1 MSKRYVEVDETQKA
15 LNDGC
20 VVVNTYDGRSYETSE
35 VFALTLQDIIKKE
48 GLRERIIEGVW
59 ADTDFT
65 ILSIDDVH
73 KLADAILNIFKE
85 GGE

>member
-1 MSKRYVEVDETQKA
+1 MSKRYVEVLD
-15 LNDGC
+15 NGC
-20 VVVNTYDGRSYETSE
+20 VKWKDAEGGCGE
-35 VFALTLQDIIKKE
+35 VLDTLTLSDIIKKE